1 MYVETY
7 YTLIPPDGDIKITKM
22 NTTDQ
27 PGNWDERKGKLQEKL
42 ANLTGNDLMA
52 EGGKTDEMLGKLEL
66 KLGKT
71 KDELRQ
77 IITPT

>member
-1 MYVETY
+1 M
-7 YTLIPPDGDIKITKM
+7 GDIKNTEM
-22 NTTDQ
+22 DTTDK
-27 PGNWDERKGKLQEKL
+27 PGNWDERKGKLQEKF
-42 ANLTGNDLMA
+42 ANLTDNDLMS

-77 IITPT
+77 IIKPT